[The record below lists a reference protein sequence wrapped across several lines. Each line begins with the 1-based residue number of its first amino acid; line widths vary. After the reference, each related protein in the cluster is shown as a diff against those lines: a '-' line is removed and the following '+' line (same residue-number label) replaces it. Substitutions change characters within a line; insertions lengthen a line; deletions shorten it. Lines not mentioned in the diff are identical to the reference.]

1 MSEEN
6 GRGAGEGSG
15 SEAGNAPGVWRCYE
29 TTREI
34 GQSDNRLA
42 SAIARQ
48 QGAEDGM
55 KNTQAGLI
63 RLPFVLMLVLCSR
76 EIVMPLG
83 EIVLEVPDGV
93 SECTL
98 LCGQQQKDA
107 QETQRSASCR
117 HRSCGPE

>member
-1 MSEEN
+1 M
-6 GRGAGEGSG
+6 
-15 SEAGNAPGVWRCYE
+15 
-29 TTREI
+29 REI
-34 GQSDNRLA
+34 GQSDSRLA

-63 RLPFVLMLVLCSR
+63 RLPFVLMLVLCLR
-76 EIVMPLG
+76 EIVMPLGG

-107 QETQRSASCR
+107 Q
-117 HRSCGPE
+117 